1 MWTGPTF
8 QRYYQQI
15 DRITREKLDKEDS
28 EYLLKVDFDEYLDF
42 LIEEAQWQPLE
53 WDETQKTV
61 EAFSAK
67 RQRTDVFGEPYEVEE
82 QFLRLRIPISAH
94 SQLADYFKFGPST
107 TWMGTRE
114 PEWKF
119 GDGVLIHEV
128 EATEQAVQ
136 QGVEAVRFWLGN
148 RNKDIEAGN
157 EEMRSVI
164 RHVWETKRKQL
175 EDSTAATNSL
185 LEQLNIPLHQDPHA
199 KVKPIEIKARQLRTF
214 KKKPQATSRPVPTLS
229 HEDVVSLVDFVD
241 QYTRQF
247 EVAPRTYQK
256 MGEEEL
262 RDLLVGMMN
271 ANYPGSTTGETFSKL
286 GKIDISMRVDSGN
299 VLVCECKFWSGA
311 KAYGGALDQLFG
323 YLTWRQSYGVLIHF
337 CMLKDMS
344 KAVSEA
350 VRAASGHESFTE
362 ESLGHQSET
371 RFTTRHVHPQDTGR
385 ALEVFH
391 LFVDL
396 SV

>member
-1 MWTGPTF
+1 
-8 QRYYQQI
+8 
-15 DRITREKLDKEDS
+15 
-28 EYLLKVDFDEYLDF
+28 
-42 LIEEAQWQPLE
+42 
-53 WDETQKTV
+53 
-61 EAFSAK
+61 
-67 RQRTDVFGEPYEVEE
+67 
-82 QFLRLRIPISAH
+82 
-94 SQLADYFKFGPST
+94 
-107 TWMGTRE
+107 MGTRE

-247 EVAPRTYQK
+247 EVAP
-256 MGEEEL
+256 
-262 RDLLVGMMN
+262 
-271 ANYPGSTTGETFSKL
+271 
-286 GKIDISMRVDSGN
+286 SGPT
-299 VLVCECKFWSGA
+299 S
-311 KAYGGALDQLFG
+311 
-323 YLTWRQSYGVLIHF
+323 
-337 CMLKDMS
+337 LK
-344 KAVSEA
+344 
-350 VRAASGHESFTE
+350 
-362 ESLGHQSET
+362 
-371 RFTTRHVHPQDTGR
+371 
-385 ALEVFH
+385 
-391 LFVDL
+391 
-396 SV
+396 